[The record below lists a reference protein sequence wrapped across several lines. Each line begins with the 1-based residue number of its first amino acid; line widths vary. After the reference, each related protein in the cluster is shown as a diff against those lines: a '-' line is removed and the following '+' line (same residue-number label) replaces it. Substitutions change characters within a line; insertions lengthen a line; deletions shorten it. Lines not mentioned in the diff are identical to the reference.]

1 MLFRVARDCFLKMP
15 ESRGLRSLLAR
26 GLLIRVPEYR
36 LINRSFARYVTRVG
50 ATMDI
55 GGRARDVGG
64 VDRIW
69 PLIRFPLAAVA
80 GSAVLLLQFVAPSTA
95 SSAVGALPAL
105 LALAPALIGKWFQDR
120 GAAT

>member
-1 MLFRVARDCFLKMP
+1 M
-15 ESRGLRSLLAR
+15 
-26 GLLIRVPEYR
+26 PEYR
-36 LINRSFARYVTRVG
+36 LINRSFARYVCRVG
-50 ATMDI
+50 TTMDI
-55 GGRARDVGG
+55 GSRARDVGG